1 MTEDSARKRK
11 AFRDSL
17 TQNEADEFSKDGAR
31 EPRKDAPPSP
41 APCGGT
47 TAAWKPP
54 GGSEHD
60 SLADASYGVGD
71 AAGPGSRASKPA
83 KRDAGDGEGAV
94 GGAGAVADALSRG
107 PVRPRRRRGGRR
119 RALPRTVWFR

>member
-54 GGSEHD
+54 
-60 SLADASYGVGD
+60 
-71 AAGPGSRASKPA
+71 
-83 KRDAGDGEGAV
+83 DG
-94 GGAGAVADALSRG
+94 R
-107 PVRPRRRRGGRR
+107 
-119 RALPRTVWFR
+119 